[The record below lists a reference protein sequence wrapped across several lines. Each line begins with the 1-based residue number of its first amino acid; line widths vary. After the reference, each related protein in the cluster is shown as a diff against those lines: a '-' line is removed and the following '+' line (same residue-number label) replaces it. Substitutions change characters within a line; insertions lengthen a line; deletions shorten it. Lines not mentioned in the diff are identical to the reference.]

1 MICIN
6 HFKEM
11 VALNNCWVFRVE
23 DQEPGFSA
31 VRSEIKEG
39 RARQGWHPSG
49 ADIRLGYE
57 AFLKAWIA
65 KGWPIYEDNYSL
77 AIGARRRFD
86 VLKKML
92 NIRPGDR
99 LIIPRVSVDVPGN
112 GNYFTLATVTEPYNV
127 VGVLNSFNDFGSVI
141 GVDKETLCSYDYD
154 ENDMAAEIALKLNG
168 LWPYGAAVSR
178 IGDTNGYIRGYV
190 DKLIAA
196 RI

>member
-1 MICIN
+1 M
-6 HFKEM
+6 
-11 VALNNCWVFRVE
+11 NCWVFRIAE
-23 DQEPGFSA
+23 WEPGFSA

-49 ADIRLGYE
+49 TDIRLGYD

-65 KGWPIYEDNYSL
+65 KGWSLDENEYSR
-77 AIGARRRFD
+77 AIGPERRFK
-86 VLKKML
+86 VLAKML

-99 LIIPRVSVDVPGN
+99 LIIPRVSVSVPGN

-127 VGVLNSFNDFGSVI
+127 VGVLAPFNDFGSVI

-178 IGDTNGYIRGYV
+178 IGDTNGWIRDYV
-190 DKLIAA
+190 DKLIKA
-196 RI
+196 RT